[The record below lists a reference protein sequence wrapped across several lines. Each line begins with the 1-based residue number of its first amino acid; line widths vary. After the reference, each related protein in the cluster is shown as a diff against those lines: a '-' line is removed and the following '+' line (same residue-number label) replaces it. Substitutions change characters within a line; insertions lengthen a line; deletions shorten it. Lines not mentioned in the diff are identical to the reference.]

1 MTRGS
6 EAMTWRGATSFG
18 TGMTRGS
25 EAMTWRDDV
34 DRKKGNSESGVE
46 EGIRNRSARESKY
59 FGGSIL
65 GLGCRGEA
73 FLGSVFMKRT
83 LMDRELGGTVL
94 EPCWNGPVLE
104 PEVGGVGTGGG
115 RCWNRRWAVL
125 EPEVGGVGPG

>member
-34 DRKKGNSESGVE
+34 DRKKENSESGAE
-46 EGIRNRSARESKY
+46 EGIRNRSARESKC
-59 FGGSIL
+59 FWGSVL
-65 GLGCRGEA
+65 GLGCRGEV
-73 FLGSVFMKRT
+73 FLGSVFGKRT

-94 EPCWNGPVLE
+94 EPCWNG
-104 PEVGGVGTGGG
+104 
-115 RCWNRRWAVL
+115 RCWNRR
-125 EPEVGGVGPG
+125 